1 MRTRRQNYGSPPPEE
16 KTKNV
21 KAGKEVK
28 SASSAAEPSR
38 SKGARK
44 KLDDEVATELHP
56 GTNPEVLTI
65 ENLVMHPSTAQK
77 GGRGRAEKRV
87 ERELEPEMKS
97 TKGKGRAREVREL
110 VLQKELPMR
119 TKRGQVR
126 SEPEAKP
133 EPEVASGV
141 ASKFKPKRG
150 PVVGK
155 DVQSKADKDE
165 DLVDDGEYDPESS
178 QSGTEDEDE
187 DEEEE
192 EYQDEDE
199 EEDEGEDD
207 PEAKGSN
214 ISEAKVERVQP
225 PAHIPDTPVRAP
237 VKLIKEQEELVQL
250 ALDGHNIFY
259 TGAAGAGKS
268 AVLNAIVKGLQ
279 DQGKIVHV
287 TASTGIAALNVNG
300 TTIWTYLGIGLS
312 VNNKPIV
319 ASENIARSQT
329 SQASGRI
336 QATNVLII
344 DEISMVSPPDTIYL
358 YFLEDHA
365 EFSPSGREQSFLPS

>member
-1 MRTRRQNYGSPPPEE
+1 M
-16 KTKNV
+16 
-21 KAGKEVK
+21 KAGKGVT
-28 SASSAAEPSR
+28 SASSAAEPSC

-56 GTNPEVLTI
+56 GTNSEVLTI
-65 ENLVMHPSTAQK
+65 ENLAMRPSTAQK

-97 TKGKGRAREVREL
+97 TKGKGRAREVREP

-199 EEDEGEDD
+199 EEDEGEDET
-207 PEAKGSN
+207 EAKGSN

-225 PAHIPDTPVRAP
+225 PVHIPDTPVRAP

-279 DQGKIVHV
+279 DQGKIVYV

-300 TTIWTYLGIGLS
+300 TTIWNYLGIGLS

-365 EFSPSGREQSFLPS
+365 DFNPSGRE